1 VEAID
6 ELAARLEVAVRRR
19 LIADVP
25 LGILLSG
32 GIDSSLVAA
41 FAARERS
48 GIRTFSVRFSDPSFD
63 ESSHARMVA
72 NHLGTEHVEEELD
85 VRRAA
90 DIVGDLGGILDEP
103 IGDASIVPTYMLSR
117 FVRKHVTVAL
127 GGDGGDELFAGY
139 PTYVAHRI
147 AEAIGPL
154 RQLAPPARALAA
166 LLPVSHDNFSFDF
179 KLKKLLLGLD
189 AKREER
195 NAIWLGAWPPEL
207 LAELLGARHDVY
219 SAARV
224 RYREGNGEH
233 LERVLYQDIG
243 LYMCH
248 AVLAKVDRASM
259 AASLEVRA
267 PLLDTAFA
275 SYAASLPLGFK
286 LRGRVGKYIL
296 KQVAR
301 RYLPSEIVDR
311 PKKGF
316 GMPVARWLR
325 NELRPIAQEAL
336 LGPRSLTASGR
347 LRKAAVERVLREHVE
362 GAVDH
367 RQRLWTLLVVE
378 IWRRHHRIS

>member
-1 VEAID
+1 
-6 ELAARLEVAVRRR
+6 
-19 LIADVP
+19 
-25 LGILLSG
+25 
-32 GIDSSLVAA
+32 
-41 FAARERS
+41 
-48 GIRTFSVRFSDPSFD
+48 
-63 ESSHARMVA
+63 
-72 NHLGTEHVEEELD
+72 
-85 VRRAA
+85 
-90 DIVGDLGGILDEP
+90 
-103 IGDASIVPTYMLSR
+103 
-117 FVRKHVTVAL
+117 
-127 GGDGGDELFAGY
+127 
-139 PTYVAHRI
+139 
-147 AEAIGPL
+147 
-154 RQLAPPARALAA
+154 
-166 LLPVSHDNFSFDF
+166 
-179 KLKKLLLGLD
+179 
-189 AKREER
+189 
-195 NAIWLGAWPPEL
+195 
-207 LAELLGARHDVY
+207 
-219 SAARV
+219 
-224 RYREGNGEH
+224 
-233 LERVLYQDIG
+233 
-243 LYMCH
+243 MCH